1 MPVPSPRNKI
11 LPARGNF
18 SDLSTNVASLL
29 DGEICYAIDQDQ
41 YYQNEGGT
49 LVSVGATKAQ
59 GLLADSAIQP
69 GDNVSDLTNDAGYI
83 TLAEVP
89 GDLVTSVA
97 GKTGDVTLV
106 KADVGLGNVDNT
118 SDVNK
123 PISTATQT
131 ALDAKADLVGGFVP
145 TSQIPAIAITEFLGS
160 VASEAAMLALTGQP
174 GDWCLRTDKA
184 VGYVIVDTDPSVIAG
199 WEAFTV
205 PGSAVTSINTQV
217 GDVVLSASD
226 VGAVSSVNGQTG
238 IVTLDADDI
247 NDDFTT
253 HKFATAAQLAK
264 ADNALLQGASLNEL
278 SDVVLSGPANDEIL
292 RYNGTTWVNE
302 AVTTDDISEGTVNL
316 YSQWDAATGGINYA
330 GGNVGIGTSNPGAN
344 LDIYASALPTL
355 RLTDSAGGYG
365 SFTYNESGT
374 VSTLTI
380 EADPGNTSVPTTS
393 MRFTV
398 DGSERLLINSNG
410 NVGIGT
416 SNPLYKLTT
425 ETGSKMLFGSNVDDN
440 GDPSLYLNRWQG
452 SAENY
457 KSTKITSDIGG
468 ELTFSRATAGAT
480 DISLQSYSE
489 SMRIDSNGNVGIG
502 TSSPSKKLTIRSGA
516 SDQLRIEDNVG
527 DGIDLVRDTTTGFLD
542 FNGTQETFSGF
553 SFSTTPTAGSLTEQL
568 TILNNGNVGIG
579 TSNPALKL
587 SVSGSG
593 AEITRITR
601 TDAGAKVQIGFA
613 STGTTIRPAIGAEDN
628 DLTAEV
634 GATEKMRITS
644 SGNVGIGTSSPVG
657 KLNLVYGGTIPSVT
671 EDTADGII
679 LSAGG
684 VQVAFGVDTGSPY
697 GGFIQARDNTN
708 LARPVNLNP
717 VGGNVGVGTRN
728 PGRELHVVGAN
739 NVIRAE
745 STGTAARIEFENS
758 NTTAVDAVS
767 LGSVTDDMQFVAGS
781 AERMRI
787 AASGNVG
794 IGTSS
799 PAGKLHVSSASVGFN
814 ANADADELFIS
825 NTDNSGVTIACGT
838 NKKNSIYF
846 AEQGVGVSRGAIVYD
861 TNNDSLAFSTNALVN
876 ERMRI
881 SSSGNVGIGT
891 TSPGALLST
900 QGSKDYTGTTPNS
913 GSYDVSF
920 VSGTAGLGLGQ
931 SNGVPSI
938 QGFGTGTS
946 YNIALCPN
954 NGSVGIGT
962 TSPSASL
969 EISNSNPT
977 FALTDTGNA
986 NTTFRARNASGT
998 VFLDSKF
1005 NNGNGVIAFTRNG
1018 ESVES
1023 ARIDSDGNV
1032 GIGTS
1037 APETKLQI
1045 NGPVVG
1051 ASATYPGDL
1060 QINANPLSL
1069 EQNGGIEFK
1078 TSGFGSGYGWK
1089 ISSVDPGDGVDLR
1102 IGTRQNSATW
1112 SDVVTL
1118 DAVGNVGIGTSSPSA
1133 PLEIK
1138 TPAGTDAAI
1147 RLNESTTTNPLLIEQ
1162 SSTEARI
1169 QTLAS
1174 QPLVLAGQSGEG
1186 STSFIKLETRAN
1198 ERMRI
1203 DSNGNVGIGTS
1214 DPGTELEVV
1223 ATSPTIQARATG
1235 NNTAKLSLDSNRAA
1249 SVLNGQIEGRW
1260 NGNAVSRIDFVNGAD
1275 SVNKDDGLI
1284 TFSTSSS
1291 GSNPQERMRIDS
1303 RGRININTRRQ
1314 KHRR

>member
-502 TSSPSKKLTIRSGA
+502 TSDP
-516 SDQLRIEDNVG
+516 
-527 DGIDLVRDTTTGFLD
+527 IDLLSVGSSTSADQRISLFSSATTEGEAYGSILFR
-542 FNGTQETFSGF
+542 
-553 SFSTTPTAGSLTEQL
+553 FSTA
-568 TILNNGNVGIG
+568 NGNKNAKI
-579 TSNPALKL
+579 SALRTTN
-587 SVSGSG
+587 SSGS
-593 AEITRITR
+593 ALAFYTR
-601 TDAGAKVQIGFA
+601 A
-613 STGTTIRPAIGAEDN
+613 
-628 DLTAEV
+628 
-634 GATEKMRITS
+634 
-644 SGNVGIGTSSPVG
+644 
-657 KLNLVYGGTIPSVT
+657 
-671 EDTADGII
+671 
-679 LSAGG
+679 
-684 VQVAFGVDTGSPY
+684 
-697 GGFIQARDNTN
+697 
-708 LARPVNLNP
+708 
-717 VGGNVGVGTRN
+717 
-728 PGRELHVVGAN
+728 PG
-739 NVIRAE
+739 
-745 STGTAARIEFENS
+745 
-758 NTTAVDAVS
+758 DAVNNDGG
-767 LGSVTDDMQFVAGS
+767 L
-781 AERMRI
+781 ERMRI
-787 AASGNVG
+787 
-794 IGTSS
+794 
-799 PAGKLHVSSASVGFN
+799 
-814 ANADADELFIS
+814 
-825 NTDNSGVTIACGT
+825 
-838 NKKNSIYF
+838 
-846 AEQGVGVSRGAIVYD
+846 
-861 TNNDSLAFSTNALVN
+861 
-876 ERMRI
+876 
-881 SSSGNVGIGT
+881 
-891 TSPGALLST
+891 
-900 QGSKDYTGTTPNS
+900 
-913 GSYDVSF
+913 
-920 VSGTAGLGLGQ
+920 
-931 SNGVPSI
+931 
-938 QGFGTGTS
+938 
-946 YNIALCPN
+946 
-954 NGSVGIGT
+954 
-962 TSPSASL
+962 
-969 EISNSNPT
+969 
-977 FALTDTGNA
+977 
-986 NTTFRARNASGT
+986 
-998 VFLDSKF
+998 
-1005 NNGNGVIAFTRNG
+1005 
-1018 ESVES
+1018 
-1023 ARIDSDGNV
+1023 
-1032 GIGTS
+1032 
-1037 APETKLQI
+1037 
-1045 NGPVVG
+1045 
-1051 ASATYPGDL
+1051 
-1060 QINANPLSL
+1060 
-1069 EQNGGIEFK
+1069 
-1078 TSGFGSGYGWK
+1078 
-1089 ISSVDPGDGVDLR
+1089 
-1102 IGTRQNSATW
+1102 
-1112 SDVVTL
+1112 
-1118 DAVGNVGIGTSSPSA
+1118 
-1133 PLEIK
+1133 
-1138 TPAGTDAAI
+1138 
-1147 RLNESTTTNPLLIEQ
+1147 
-1162 SSTEARI
+1162 
-1169 QTLAS
+1169 
-1174 QPLVLAGQSGEG
+1174 
-1186 STSFIKLETRAN
+1186 
-1198 ERMRI
+1198 
-1203 DSNGNVGIGTS
+1203 
-1214 DPGTELEVV
+1214 
-1223 ATSPTIQARATG
+1223 
-1235 NNTAKLSLDSNRAA
+1235 
-1249 SVLNGQIEGRW
+1249 
-1260 NGNAVSRIDFVNGAD
+1260 
-1275 SVNKDDGLI
+1275 
-1284 TFSTSSS
+1284 
-1291 GSNPQERMRIDS
+1291 GSN
-1303 RGRININTRRQ
+1303 GRININTGGSDINVSSGTNDGLTIYDTGSPGAGVIQTSTNGGPAMYLRRRTSDGTLLSFFRDTGQ
-1314 KHRR
+1314 VGTISINTTATFYNTSSDYRLKENVVPMTGAAERVKALKPSRFNFIAEPDTTVDGFLAHEAQEIVPESVTGEKDGEEMQAIDQSKLVPLLTGALQEALAKIEALEQRLADAGL